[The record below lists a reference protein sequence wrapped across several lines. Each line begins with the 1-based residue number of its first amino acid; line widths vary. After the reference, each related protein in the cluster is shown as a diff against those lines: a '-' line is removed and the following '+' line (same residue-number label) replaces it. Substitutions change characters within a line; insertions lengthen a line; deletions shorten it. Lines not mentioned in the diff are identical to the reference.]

1 MGFLKFSGNG
11 GWTRI
16 KMNDNPIGNAGD
28 RTMNCFWRQ
37 NDPNGLAGNYSII
50 SWVWN
55 KTTAP
60 PSMTQ
65 SQSPD
70 YPNDISRVE
79 SIHTSG
85 KVGFAFGEKL
95 IWYPGAQTAN
105 GRYSN
110 YYTNSYSEGYDFS
123 KMWSL
128 GALQATKH
136 DICLSATVTVMTLGP
151 GTLEPDDY
159 IPDRDWQPST
169 VNYSLYQY
177 LHDEID
183 GVPLY
188 EARPYVLG
196 INVKPYVR
204 KGTQVGGADITDST
218 ARVAYK
224 STYGGSGGTNYAYYR
239 ATGETSDHS
248 GGISIISSDWEQEII
263 PYYQTGRGAGNTTTA
278 AVLNSQV
285 HITPLNSD
293 GTWTF
298 GWGTTKTY
306 CYYNGGVQIHRD
318 PPTTN
323 VTAKN
328 VATVP
333 MNIHSAY
340 GNWMYWINP
349 PGETYDKW
357 AQYNFIAW
365 YYGRNIEALMNSL
378 GFDWAETEALCE
390 TGNPGDDGYHVPL
403 VDDGGK
409 PTGETDPDPDPDD
422 NTWNG
427 GGGGTE
433 GDPEDEEG
441 NPLVNNTNYNPE
453 PSGPPGLPED
463 PDTGETTNL
472 PGDPL
477 PTETLGSVSDV
488 SGQKKFAMTLAEVN
502 GLRAFLNSSYQP
514 TDADLIADFKGRNP
528 FDYIVSLK
536 LYPFTH
542 NAGTAETI
550 VVGSVGTGVSGKPLI
565 DGVKYLD
572 FGYVD
577 IPRYFGN
584 FMDYEPYTT
593 IRLTVP
599 FCGSIELDPSIYVGH
614 RVALQG
620 VVDYNT
626 GAMTTVVFLDGYQME
641 TLEGVACIDLPVFG
655 TEQGDYQNAI
665 YDAQFA
671 LRMAKTGVKKAIL
684 GGMQFTSGA
693 ITPSVGDGGDVP
705 VSSQGAA
712 GALVSSVA
720 GMATNFVGSAI
731 NLSTARD
738 QVNRAEWKLDHTAP
752 RVGTIGSASSLN
764 NFVLNLVP
772 KLTITR
778 SMFIEG
784 INVDMY
790 GRTVGYA
797 CLKTGTVGSF
807 SGYTQFADVKFIGST
822 MTDSERNIARSLL
835 GSGII
840 V

>member
-1 MGFLKFSGNG
+1 
-11 GWTRI
+11 
-16 KMNDNPIGNAGD
+16 MNNTPIGSGGN

-37 NDPNGLAGNYSII
+37 NDTNGLAGNFTI
-50 SWVWN
+50 VGFKWN
-55 KTTAP
+55 KSTAP
-60 PSMTQ
+60 PSGTTGQ
-65 SQSPD
+65 PSSFGD
-70 YPNDISRVE
+70 DVSRVT
-79 SIHTSG
+79 SIHTSTQ
-85 KVGFAFGEKL
+85 VGFAFGEKL
-95 IWYPGAQTAN
+95 IWNPGAQTAD

-110 YYTNSYSEGYDFS
+110 YYTNSYSEGYDFA

-128 GALQATKH
+128 GSRQHTKH
-136 DICLSATVTVMTLGP
+136 DICLSATVDVYNVGP
-151 GTLEPDDY
+151 GTMEAEGY
-159 IPDRDWQPST
+159 VPDRGWNPTID
-169 VNYSLYQY
+169 NYTLYQY

-188 EARPYVLG
+188 EARPY
-196 INVKPYVR
+196 IANIHVKPFIR

-224 STYGGSGGTNYAYYR
+224 TTYGGSGGSNYAYYR

-248 GGISIISSDWEQEII
+248 GGISIIGNKWTEDIL
-263 PYYQTGRGAGNTTTA
+263 PYWLTGRGAGNTTTS
-278 AVLNSQV
+278 AVLTSQV
-285 HITPLNSD
+285 HVTPLNSD
-293 GTWTF
+293 GIWTF
-298 GWGTTKTY
+298 GWGSTKAS
-306 CYYNGGVQIHRD
+306 CQYNNAAQINRD

-323 VTAKN
+323 VSAKQVTVRPIN
-328 VATVP
+328 VE
-333 MNIHSAY
+333 SAY
-340 GNWMYWINP
+340 ANWMYWVNP
-349 PGETYDKW
+349 PGPTYSNW
-357 AQYNFIAW
+357 AQFNFIAW
-365 YYGRNIEALMNSL
+365 YYGRNIVALMNSL
-378 GFDWAETEALCE
+378 GFDWAETEAIAQ
-390 TGNPGDDGYHVPL
+390 TGNPGDEGYNVPL
-403 VDDGGK
+403 VDEGGK

-422 NTWNG
+422 DVWNG
-427 GGGGTE
+427 GGKGPN
-433 GDPEDEEG
+433 DPPEDEEG
-441 NPLVNNTNYNPE
+441 EPLVNDPEHETTPTN
-453 PSGPPGLPED
+453 PPGLPED
-463 PDTGETTNL
+463 PDTGDTTN
-472 PGDPL
+472 PEVPPL
-477 PTETLGSVSDV
+477 PAQPLGTVSDV

-502 GLRAFLNSSYQP
+502 GLRAFLNSTYAP

-536 LYPFTH
+536 LYPFLH
-542 NAGTAETI
+542 NAGAAENI
-550 VVGSVGTGVSGKPLI
+550 VVGKVGTGVSGKPLI

-577 IPRYFGN
+577 IPVFFGN

-626 GAMTTVVFLDGYQME
+626 GSMTAIVFLDGYQME

-671 LRMAKTGVKKAIL
+671 LRMAKTGEKKAIL
-684 GGMQFTSGA
+684 GGMTFTSGT
-693 ITPSVGDGGDVP
+693 ISPSAGDGGDVP
-705 VSSQGAA
+705 VSSQAAA
-712 GALVSSVA
+712 GGMVTGVA
-720 GMATNFVGSAI
+720 SMVTNFAGAAI

-752 RVGTIGSASSLN
+752 RVGTIGSASALN

-797 CLKTGTVGSF
+797 CLKTGKVGDF
-807 SGYTQFADVKFIGST
+807 RGFTQFADVKFIGST
-822 MTDSERNIARSLL
+822 MLASERDMVRSLL

>member
-1 MGFLKFSGNG
+1 
-11 GWTRI
+11 
-16 KMNDNPIGNAGD
+16 MNDNPIGSGGNK
-28 RTMNCFWRQ
+28 TMNCFWRQ

-65 SQSPD
+65 SQTSD
-70 YPNDISRVE
+70 YPNDVSRVE

-85 KVGFAFGEKL
+85 NVGFAFGEKL
-95 IWYPGAQTAN
+95 IWYPGAQTTD

-123 KMWSL
+123 LMWSL

-136 DICLSATVTVMTLGP
+136 DICLCATVSVMDLGP
-151 GTLEPDDY
+151 GTLEGEGY
-159 IPDRDWQPST
+159 IPEREWQPT
-169 VNYSLYQY
+169 IVTYTMDQY
-177 LHDEID
+177 LHGEID
-183 GVPLY
+183 GEPIY
-188 EARPYVLG
+188 KARPYVMG
-196 INVKPYVR
+196 INVKPFIR
-204 KGTQVGGADITDST
+204 RGTQVGGADITDST

-224 STYGGSGGTNYAYYR
+224 ATYGGSGGTKYAYYR
-239 ATGETSDHS
+239 KTGESSDHS
-248 GGISIISSDWEQEII
+248 GGLSIISSDCEEKVIA
-263 PYYQTGRGAGNTTTA
+263 YYQTGRLAGNSTTA
-278 AVLNSQV
+278 AVLSSQV

-298 GWGTTKTY
+298 GWGTTKSY
-306 CYYNGGVQIHRD
+306 CYYNGAAQIHRD
-318 PPTTN
+318 PPTTS
-323 VTAKN
+323 VTNKQ
-328 VATVP
+328 VAVVP

-349 PGETYDKW
+349 PGPTYDKW

-365 YYGRNIEALMNSL
+365 YYGSNIEALMNSL
-378 GFDWAETEALCE
+378 GFDWAETEAIAQ
-390 TGNPGDDGYHVPL
+390 TGNPGDEGFHVPE
-403 VDDGGK
+403 VDEGGK
-409 PTGETDPDPDPDD
+409 PTGVTNPDPDPDD
-422 NTWNG
+422 NKWNG
-427 GGGGTE
+427 GAGGP
-433 GDPEDEEG
+433 GDTTNKDGEG
-441 NPLVNNTNYNPE
+441 NDLINNEKHKTDPDT
-453 PSGPPGLPED
+453 PPGLPED
-463 PDTGETTNL
+463 PDTGDTTNPDVPDL
-472 PGDPL
+472 PDQPL
-477 PTETLGSVSDV
+477 GAVSDV
-488 SGQKKFAMTLAEVN
+488 SGQKKFAMTLSEVN
-502 GLRAFLNSSYQP
+502 SLRAFLNSSYTP

-536 LYPFTH
+536 LYPFSH
-542 NAGTAETI
+542 NAGNAETI
-550 VVGSVGTGVSGKPLI
+550 VVGKVGTGVSGKPLV

-577 IPRYFGN
+577 IPAFFHN

-614 RVALQG
+614 RVTLQG

-626 GAMTTVVFLDGYQME
+626 GSMTAVVFLDGYQME

-671 LRMAKTGVKKAIL
+671 LRMAKTGEKKAIL
-684 GGMQFTSGA
+684 GGLTFTSGTISPTVIEGKEA
-693 ITPSVGDGGDVP
+693 HVQMASE
-705 VSSQGAA
+705 AA
-712 GALVSSVA
+712 LA
-720 GMATNFVGSAI
+720 GMLPNIASVATNFAGAAI

-738 QVNRAEWKLDHTAP
+738 QIAKAEWKIDHTAP

-764 NFVLNLVP
+764 NFVLNLTP

-778 SMFIEG
+778 AMFIEG

-807 SGYTQFADVKFIGST
+807 RGFTQFADVKFIGST
-822 MTDSERNIARSLL
+822 MLESERDMVRSLL